1 VPEIETGAPSQ
12 LKPQITS
19 ASKPAPAAN
28 PQAKTAPK
36 TQAPAT
42 AQAKLAA
49 ESPVAVPQSGDS
61 DEGDDSAPVIATA
74 NAPEQISVASPQTAT
89 AKVIAS
95 APSSASSGI
104 VADDASQD
112 SDETQ
117 AGDTSKSH
125 ASPTG
130 VQNAAPRSAA
140 ARASLANPGQDN
152 AAKTDT
158 IKSGTGKPH
167 ALPTQANGAADSDKS
182 AAPKSDDVK
191 AAVSQPEA
199 APAVAPKAAPVQ
211 DIAAID
217 TITAPQAPTSSA
229 APATVTQHI
238 QVTAHG
244 APDLPAL
251 AVEIAAKSQSGAK
264 QFDIRLDPPE
274 LGRVE
279 VRLSIDAAG
288 KASAHL
294 SADQPQTLSLL
305 QKDAPAL
312 TRALRDAGLDV
323 SQNGLNFSLRQQGEN
338 ASGNTGNNGRRGSS
352 RNFALSASLTV
363 DATTGSTAY
372 RGAANGRLDIR
383 V

>member
-1 VPEIETGAPSQ
+1 
-12 LKPQITS
+12 
-19 ASKPAPAAN
+19 
-28 PQAKTAPK
+28 
-36 TQAPAT
+36 
-42 AQAKLAA
+42 
-49 ESPVAVPQSGDS
+49 
-61 DEGDDSAPVIATA
+61 
-74 NAPEQISVASPQTAT
+74 
-89 AKVIAS
+89 
-95 APSSASSGI
+95 
-104 VADDASQD
+104 
-112 SDETQ
+112 
-117 AGDTSKSH
+117 
-125 ASPTG
+125 
-130 VQNAAPRSAA
+130 
-140 ARASLANPGQDN
+140 
-152 AAKTDT
+152 
-158 IKSGTGKPH
+158 
-167 ALPTQANGAADSDKS
+167 LPTQANSAANSDKS
-182 AAPKSDDVK
+182 DTPKSDDVK
-191 AAVSQPEA
+191 ATASQPEA
-199 APAVAPKAAPVQ
+199 APAAAPKAAPAQ

-217 TITAPQAPTSSA
+217 TITAPQAPTSAS

-238 QVTAHG
+238 QVTAHA

-251 AVEIAAKSQSGAK
+251 AVEIAAKSQSGAR

-338 ASGNTGNNGRRGSS
+338 ASGNAGNNGRRGSS